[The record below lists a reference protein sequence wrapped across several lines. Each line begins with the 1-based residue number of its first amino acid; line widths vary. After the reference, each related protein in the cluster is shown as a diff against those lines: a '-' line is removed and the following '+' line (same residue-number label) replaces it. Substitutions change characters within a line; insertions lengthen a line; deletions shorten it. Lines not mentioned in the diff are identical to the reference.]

1 MLEVA
6 IDKIMALIY
15 GDKDNRNNTNKA
27 ISKTALIITN
37 DNDHNDNDDK
47 HKDNNNGNIA
57 I

>member
-37 DNDHNDNDDK
+37 NNDHNDNDDK